1 MCAHLEGAAC
11 VVLTSLNVVQ
21 GQSSG
26 KKRRRRKHLPERI
39 DVEVTEKE
47 QKEQFF
53 RVMHV
58 AELKYI
64 YSKLGY
70 LYPLTAR
77 SRAANF

>member
-47 QKEQFF
+47 QKEQKE
-53 RVMHV
+53 R
-58 AELKYI
+58 ELKYKVRSFFDE
-64 YSKLGY
+64 YSTIIT
-70 LYPLTAR
+70 PP
-77 SRAANF
+77 